1 MSEYNEITAN
11 DLVVYKEGN
20 QIISGGYKIDS
31 LFLNN
36 NISPL
41 NNNNNNN
48 NSSQIGG
55 NFSSIFSNLAVPAG
69 LLLLQQTTTKKS
81 LDTIIEKSIID
92 DNLYEK
98 LLKHSN
104 EKIKF
109 NKKTKKNKKKIN
121 KTRKNL

>member
-1 MSEYNEITAN
+1 MSEYNEISAN
-11 DLVVYKEGN
+11 DLVVYKQGKD
-20 QIISGGYKIDS
+20 IISGGYKIDS

-41 NNNNNNN
+41 NNNNN
-48 NSSQIGG
+48 SKQIGG

-81 LDTIIEKSIID
+81 LDTIIDKSVID
-92 DNLYEK
+92 DNLFEK
-98 LLKHSN
+98 LLKHSS

-109 NKKTKKNKKKIN
+109 NKKTKKNKNKIN